1 MNIKIFEQE
10 TIQAFSIHL
19 IKEKVLL
26 SPQKMADEFLSFFDN
41 PPITHNLIKSFCS
54 EIGID
59 KVQFDAFP
67 NNMRGFHTITP
78 DGKITIVL
86 EQSTSCAGKVHTF
99 YHELYEIICELIGK
113 PNLKTEGRANLFSA
127 SVIMPEEHFYEYV
140 IRRGLMLSEIKT
152 HYPEIATDSIL
163 LRINHLFRKRGLFHI
178 AYFLKNSN
186 AYYKFSSIEEYKYM
200 ADFELQLSILDQ
212 FDSIKHNDF
221 TEIIIDEAIERLR
234 RVPADELSL
243 IKFFIH
249 EKTVLAEPILFQSD
263 GAIKEIAIQ
272 IVNNKDY
279 KNLNNLLRRKNESSN
294 LCQSIIRKTGR
305 KGTFYSIAT
314 KGTAQICL

>member
-1 MNIKIFEQE
+1 MNIKIFEQG

-41 PPITHNLIKSFCS
+41 PPITYNLIKSFCS

-59 KVQFDAFP
+59 EVQFDAFP
-67 NNMRGFHTITP
+67 DNMRGFQAITP

-86 EQSTSCAGKVHTF
+86 EQSTGYAGKVHTL

-127 SVIMPEEHFYEYV
+127 SVIMPEEHFFEYV

-163 LRINHLFRKRGLFHI
+163 IRINHLFRKRGLFHI
-178 AYFLKNSN
+178 AYFLKKWNI
-186 AYYKFSSIEEYKYM
+186 YQYPSIEPYKDM
-200 ADFELQLSILDQ
+200 FNFEFHLLTLNQ
-212 FDSIKHNDF
+212 FNLIKYDDS
-221 TEIIIDEAIERLR
+221 TESIIDEAIERLR
-234 RVPADELSL
+234 RFPADELSL
-243 IKFFIH
+243 IKFFIP
-249 EKTVLAEPILFQSD
+249 EKTILAEPILFQSD

-279 KNLNNLLRRKNESSN
+279 KNLNNLLRRKNESGN
-294 LCQSIIRKTGR
+294 LCQSII
-305 KGTFYSIAT
+305 
-314 KGTAQICL
+314 

>member
-10 TIQAFSIHL
+10 TIQTFSIHL

-59 KVQFDAFP
+59 KVQFGAFP
-67 NNMRGFHTITP
+67 DNMRGFHTITP

-113 PNLKTEGRANLFSA
+113 PNLKTEGGANLFSA

-163 LRINHLFRKRGLFHI
+163 IRINHLFRKRGLFHI
-178 AYFLKNSN
+178 AYFLKNRSV
-186 AYYKFSSIEEYKYM
+186 YQYPSIEPYKDM
-200 ADFELQLSILDQ
+200 FNFELHLSILNQ
-212 FDSIKHNDF
+212 FNLIKDNDF
-221 TEIIIDEAIERLR
+221 TEIIIDEAIERLQ

-243 IKFFIH
+243 IKFFKS
-249 EKTVLAEPILFQSD
+249 EKTVLAEPILFQSY

-279 KNLNNLLRRKNESSN
+279 KNLNILLRRKNESGN
-294 LCQSIIRKTGR
+294 LCQSII
-305 KGTFYSIAT
+305 
-314 KGTAQICL
+314 

>member
-1 MNIKIFEQE
+1 MNIKISDQK
-10 TIQAFSIHL
+10 TIQAFSVHL

-26 SPQKMADEFLSFFDN
+26 RPQRMADEFLSFFDN

-59 KVQFDAFP
+59 EVQFDTFP
-67 NNMRGFHTITP
+67 DNMRGFHTITP

-163 LRINHLFRKRGLFHI
+163 IRINHLFGKRGLFHI
-178 AYFLKNSN
+178 AYFLKSRSVCQ
-186 AYYKFSSIEEYKYM
+186 YPSIEPYKDM
-200 ADFELQLSILDQ
+200 FNFELHLSTENQ
-212 FDSIKHNDF
+212 FNLIKDNDF

-243 IKFFIH
+243 IKFFIP

-272 IVNNKDY
+272 IVNNRDY
-279 KNLNNLLRRKNESSN
+279 KNLNNLLRRKNESDT
-294 LCQSIIRKTGR
+294 LCQSII
-305 KGTFYSIAT
+305 
-314 KGTAQICL
+314 

>member
-59 KVQFDAFP
+59 EVQFDEFP
-67 NNMRGFHTITP
+67 DNMRGFHTITP

-113 PNLKTEGRANLFSA
+113 PNLKIEGRANLFSA

-163 LRINHLFRKRGLFHI
+163 IRINHLFRKRGLFHI
-178 AYFLKNSN
+178 AYFLKKWNI
-186 AYYKFSSIEEYKYM
+186 YQYPSIEPYKDM
-200 ADFELQLSILDQ
+200 FNFEFHLSTLNQ
-212 FDSIKHNDF
+212 FNLIEHNDF
-221 TEIIIDEAIERLR
+221 TESIIDEAIERLR
-234 RVPADELSL
+234 RFPADELSL
-243 IKFFIH
+243 IKFFIP

-279 KNLNNLLRRKNESSN
+279 KNLNNLLRRKNESGN
-294 LCQSIIRKTGR
+294 LCQSII
-305 KGTFYSIAT
+305 
-314 KGTAQICL
+314 

>member
-59 KVQFDAFP
+59 EVQFGAFP
-67 NNMRGFHTITP
+67 DNMRGFHTITP

-86 EQSTSCAGKVHTF
+86 EQSTSYAGKVHTL
-99 YHELYEIICELIGK
+99 YHELYEIICELISK
-113 PNLKTEGRANLFSA
+113 PNLKTEGKANLFSA

-163 LRINHLFRKRGLFHI
+163 IRINHLFRKRGLFHI
-178 AYFLKNSN
+178 AYFLKNRSV
-186 AYYKFSSIEEYKYM
+186 YQYPSIEPYKDM
-200 ADFELQLSILDQ
+200 FNFELHLSTENQ
-212 FDSIKHNDF
+212 FNLIKHNDF

-243 IKFFIH
+243 IKFFIP
-249 EKTVLAEPILFQSD
+249 EKTVLAEPILFQSY

-279 KNLNNLLRRKNESSN
+279 KNLNILLRRKNESGN
-294 LCQSIIRKTGR
+294 LRQSII
-305 KGTFYSIAT
+305 
-314 KGTAQICL
+314 